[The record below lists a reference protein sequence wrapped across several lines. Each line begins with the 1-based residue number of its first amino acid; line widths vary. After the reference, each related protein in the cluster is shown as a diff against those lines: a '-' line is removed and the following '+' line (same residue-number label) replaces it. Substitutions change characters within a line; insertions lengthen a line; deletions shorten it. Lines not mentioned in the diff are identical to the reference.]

1 MELKIMKII
10 LILIII
16 YFTIYIID
24 VLKNKE
30 YFESNEPI
38 EPIEPID
45 YSINQIKPQININPN
60 APIAFVYV
68 YTPNIY
74 DYCQH
79 SIKNL
84 TAYVQK
90 YNYGLVIYNDV
101 FNQNVSPCWNK
112 IAAIRKNL
120 QSHQYI
126 VWFDADAI
134 VNNFDIRI
142 DSFIN
147 KYPDVDLIACLDI
160 YKEKECIN
168 SGVMI
173 IKNTSWS
180 NNLFKRV
187 WDSPI
192 PHGHNDQNVIFYT
205 IVQDL
210 YPNATQTLKNN
221 SFCFTLTHTHTHP
234 KVKILE
240 ENAFNTNI
248 QSYRPGDFI
257 LHLMGAAKESRINIM
272 RQVNTQLGLDS
283 YTSKECLYT
292 INNYFGSDRVDKI
305 RSICFDSNT

>member
-1 MELKIMKII
+1 MEFRIII
-10 LILIII
+10 LVII
-16 YFTIYIID
+16 YFTIYIIH
-24 VLKNKE
+24 KYINKE
-30 YFESNEPI
+30 YFENSIPV
-38 EPIEPID
+38 D
-45 YSINQIKPQININPN
+45 YSIKQIKPEININPN

-84 TAYVQK
+84 TAYVRK
-90 YNYGLVIYNDV
+90 YNYGLIVYSES
-101 FNQNVSPCWNK
+101 FNSNVSACWNK
-112 IAAIRKNL
+112 IVAIRENL
-120 QSHQYI
+120 PNRKYI

-134 VNNFDIRI
+134 VNNFNIPI

-180 NNLFKRV
+180 NNLFKKI
-187 WDSPI
+187 WLSPI
-192 PHGHNDQNVIFYT
+192 SHGHNDQNVIFYT

-210 YPNATQTLKNN
+210 YPNAIQTLKNN
-221 SFCFTLTHTHTHP
+221 KYCFTLSHP

-248 QSYRPGDFI
+248 QSYNPGDFI
-257 LHLMGAAKESRINIM
+257 LHLMGQSKESRINIM
-272 RQVNTQLGLDS
+272 RQVNTSLGLDT
-283 YTSKECLYT
+283 YTKTECLNT
-292 INNYFGSDRVDKI
+292 LNNYFDSDRVDKI
-305 RSICFDSNT
+305 RNICFDSNT